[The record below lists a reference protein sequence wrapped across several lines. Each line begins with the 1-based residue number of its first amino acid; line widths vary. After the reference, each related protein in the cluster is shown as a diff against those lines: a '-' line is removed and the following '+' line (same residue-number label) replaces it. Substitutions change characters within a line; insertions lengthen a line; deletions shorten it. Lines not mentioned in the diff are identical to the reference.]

1 MCNNALGGIRMKKIT
16 RDRLQTFNNKVIQLI
31 KHHGAVDSNLSGY
44 DYKIETEELGN
55 FHIKIED
62 EDMGGRSVIYSIY
75 GRFEDVNKAYNYLV
89 MAGGNIYN
97 GKLNYHDYESDS
109 CISRLETML
118 NRFSLASLS
127 V

>member
-1 MCNNALGGIRMKKIT
+1 MFNNALERIKMKKIT

-62 EDMGGRSVIYSIY
+62 EDMGGRSVIYYIY
-75 GRFEDVNKAYNYLV
+75 GRFEDVNKEYNYLD
-89 MAGGNIYN
+89 MDGGNIN
-97 GKLNYHDYESDS
+97 KGKLNYHDYEAD
-109 CISRLETML
+109 
-118 NRFSLASLS
+118 
-127 V
+127 